1 MDLLSDTLR
10 QVFNN
15 PQLPAVWHSL
25 QAILL
30 SMSRDQALQQL
41 VEQPLIDW
49 QAPDPDSE
57 FLRLSFLWGMTG
69 DKSFGI
75 QAARLLL
82 NNPKLAVDRI
92 ANFNA
97 LVWGTVITQGASS
110 DEFADLLRQLSLPQ
124 LVQRLSKHAQT
135 FMPKSSPLRSSKQ
148 PQRVAL
154 IAPQLCNAKHTPSVL
169 VAAQTK
175 LLVEQGMTVEIFSA
189 QELCV
194 ADPLVFFGS
203 TLEVKIQPLDTRYWQ
218 SVLPNGV
225 RLTASDTRFSM
236 ESRWQM
242 MIAAISA
249 FSPDVILF
257 CGFYSPLA
265 GALYQHYPLLGLNV
279 HALPLLQ
286 TVDVWLSADPQPAIA
301 PQLFWGLDFAETQ
314 VHYYPY
320 RLNRVERQSHLQRTD
335 FGLSNHAVLWISVG
349 TRLHDEISANWASDM
364 LNLLERY
371 PNVHW
376 LLVGVNT
383 LPAVLNGENSQRIHA
398 LGYRTDV
405 IDVLDM
411 ADIYINPPRIGGGF
425 SVAEAMGQGL
435 PVVTFTNS
443 DGGHKV
449 GPQAVSTQQQYIHL
463 LSQLTA
469 HKAERQAFGEVLRER
484 FNRDLDLAQ
493 AGDSLKAAL
502 ETTCKVAA
510 KRLQK

>member
-1 MDLLSDTLR
+1 
-10 QVFNN
+10 
-15 PQLPAVWHSL
+15 
-25 QAILL
+25 
-30 SMSRDQALQQL
+30 
-41 VEQPLIDW
+41 
-49 QAPDPDSE
+49 
-57 FLRLSFLWGMTG
+57 
-69 DKSFGI
+69 
-75 QAARLLL
+75 
-82 NNPKLAVDRI
+82 
-92 ANFNA
+92 
-97 LVWGTVITQGASS
+97 
-110 DEFADLLRQLSLPQ
+110 
-124 LVQRLSKHAQT
+124 
-135 FMPKSSPLRSSKQ
+135 
-148 PQRVAL
+148 
-154 IAPQLCNAKHTPSVL
+154 
-169 VAAQTK
+169 
-175 LLVEQGMTVEIFSA
+175 
-189 QELCV
+189 
-194 ADPLVFFGS
+194 
-203 TLEVKIQPLDTRYWQ
+203 
-218 SVLPNGV
+218 
-225 RLTASDTRFSM
+225 
-236 ESRWQM
+236 
-242 MIAAISA
+242 
-249 FSPDVILF
+249 
-257 CGFYSPLA
+257 
-265 GALYQHYPLLGLNV
+265 
-279 HALPLLQ
+279 
-286 TVDVWLSADPQPAIA
+286 
-301 PQLFWGLDFAETQ
+301 
-314 VHYYPY
+314 
-320 RLNRVERQSHLQRTD
+320 LQRSD

-405 IDVLDM
+405 IDVLDI
-411 ADIYINPPRIGGGF
+411 ADIYLNPPRIGGGF